1 MKDPVRTLRIDG
13 VKAPVMTPKPD
24 DAELAAQAVLEHM
37 SEKGHKPEKKA
48 KEKQAKEGTP
58 EFYQQM
64 SGKIKEAHA
73 QETRDAMRYLSYT
86 EQELKENPSMDQ
98 LIEIERGLYQY
109 QDCIER
115 EQVDLK
121 KRWNNCMAQVMVL
134 LLKDETASEI
144 EPKSNPS
151 RIRTP
156 PQDEGSVS
164 HS

>member
-48 KEKQAKEGTP
+48 KQAKEGTP

-64 SGKIKEAHA
+64 SGKIKETHA
-73 QETRDAMRYLSYT
+73 QEARDAMRYLSYT
-86 EQELKENPSMDQ
+86 EEELKQQPTTEQ

-109 QDCIER
+109 QDAAER
-115 EQVDLK
+115 EGGDLK
-121 KRWNNCMAQVMVL
+121 KRWQHCLADVL
-134 LLKDETASEI
+134 VKRNKTA
-144 EPKSNPS
+144 
-151 RIRTP
+151 
-156 PQDEGSVS
+156 
-164 HS
+164 